1 MIYISLFFLSFL
13 AATIIP
19 FSSEVGFASLLKL
32 NLYNDLF
39 LLISASVGNIF
50 GSCVNW
56 YLGIYSRTFEKKK
69 WFPFKKKDLSKASS
83 WFEKYGKWS
92 LLLSWMPVIG
102 DPITFIAGTMKTK
115 FKTFIILV
123 SISKIS
129 RYLVILILFK
139 V

>member
-19 FSSEVGFASLLKL
+19 FSSEVGLASLLNL

-39 LLISASVGNIF
+39 LLISASIGNIL
-50 GSCVNW
+50 GSCLNW
-56 YLGIYSRTFEKKK
+56 YLGIYSRTFERKK
-69 WFPFKKKDLSKASS
+69 WFPFKKKDLFKASS

-92 LLLSWMPVIG
+92 LLLSWVPIIG

-115 FKTFIILV
+115 FKTFILLV
-123 SISKIS
+123 SISKFS

>member
-1 MIYISLFFLSFL
+1 MIYISLFFISFL

-19 FSSEVGFASLLKL
+19 FSSEVGLASLLKL
-32 NLYNDLF
+32 NLYNDLL
-39 LLISASVGNIF
+39 LLISASVGNIL

-56 YLGIYSRTFEKKK
+56 YLGICSRTFEKRK
-69 WFPFKKKDLSKASS
+69 WFPFDKKNLSKSS
-83 WFEKYGKWS
+83 NWFEKYGKWS
-92 LLLSWMPVIG
+92 LLLSWLPVIG

-115 FKTFIILV
+115 FKTFIFLV
-123 SISKIS
+123 SISKFS

>member
-19 FSSEVGFASLLKL
+19 FSSEVGLASLLKL
-32 NLYNDLF
+32 DPYNVLF
-39 LLISASVGNIF
+39 LLISASVGNIL

-69 WFPFKKKDLSKASS
+69 WFPFDKKNISKASS

-92 LLLSWMPVIG
+92 LLLSWMPIVG

>member
-1 MIYISLFFLSFL
+1 MIYISLFFFSFL

-19 FSSEVGFASLLKL
+19 FSSEVGLASLFKL
-32 NLYNDLF
+32 DLYNSLF
-39 LLISASVGNIF
+39 LLISASMGNIL

-56 YLGIYSRTFEKKK
+56 YLGIYSRTLEREK

-115 FKTFIILV
+115 FKIFILLV

-129 RYLVILILFK
+129 RYMVILILFK